1 MDLFID
7 FIKVIVFGVSEY
19 LNVFFSITIW
29 GINFGALFL
38 MGLIISFVVW
48 LIRG

>member
-1 MDLFID
+1 MELFIE
-7 FIKVIVFGVSEY
+7 FIKVFVFGVSQY

-29 GINFGALFL
+29 GINFGALFVI
-38 MGLIISFVVW
+38 GLIVSFVVW